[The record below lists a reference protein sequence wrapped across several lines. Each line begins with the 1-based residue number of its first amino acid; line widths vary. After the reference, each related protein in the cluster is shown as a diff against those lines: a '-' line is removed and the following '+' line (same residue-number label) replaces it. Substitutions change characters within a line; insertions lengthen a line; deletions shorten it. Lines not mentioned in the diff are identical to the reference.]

1 MKEPVIFKDIQL
13 LAKAL
18 QQQIFHFTSADS
30 LFAILEDLTLK
41 MTPCSKL
48 NDLNEGNIK
57 NFEVKDSFK
66 CVEFVKEIETNCYV
80 SSFSKSYQV
89 QGKWISGVN
98 RPNMWAYY
106 ARSMSGAC
114 VVLNR
119 EKFLGINKELLSR
132 YFHKFG
138 DIEYKVQNANLQLDI
153 DTKDFDVVLE
163 QHSKEL
169 FFTKHISWEREDE
182 WRLMLYSKVEP
193 EKLSIDG
200 CIDYIVLGK
209 KFLEG
214 TTVVQDKHKK
224 NSELLINFLR
234 ANKHD
239 CFSPN
244 SFALFMHSFS
254 GYSLIPASGH
264 KIFDDF

>member
-1 MKEPVIFKDIQL
+1 MKEPVIFKDSQL

-30 LFAILEDLTLK
+30 LFAILKDLTLK

-66 CVEFVKEIETNCYV
+66 RVELVREIETNCYV
-80 SSFSKSYQV
+80 SSFSESYQV

-119 EKFLGINKELLSR
+119 EKFLEINKELLSR
-132 YFHKFG
+132 YFHKYG
-138 DIEYKVQNANLQLDI
+138 DIEYNVLNASLQRDI
-153 DTKDFDVVLE
+153 DTKDFDVLLE

-169 FFTKHISWEREDE
+169 FFTKHISWSQEDE
-182 WRLMLYSKVEP
+182 WRLMLHSKVAP

-200 CIDYIVLGK
+200 CIEYIVLGE

-214 TTVVQDKHKK
+214 TTIVQDKHKK

-239 CFSPN
+239 CFSPY
-244 SFALFMHSFS
+244 SFALFMHSSS
-254 GYSLIPASGH
+254 GYSQLPASGH